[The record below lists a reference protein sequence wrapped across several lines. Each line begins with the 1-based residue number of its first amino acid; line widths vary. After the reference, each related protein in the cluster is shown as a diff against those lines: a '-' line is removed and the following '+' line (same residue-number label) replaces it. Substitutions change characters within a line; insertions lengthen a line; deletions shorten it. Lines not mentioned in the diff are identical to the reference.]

1 MEPRRR
7 HIPADQMPKLYANL
21 VFAPIRG
28 LERENKL
35 KMFDAASTSLVSFIC
50 KLLSVY
56 VTKDKRP
63 QPRCLLAAARPFMAD
78 SAVMSALGAGGAG
91 REHRMD
97 GLVVEELLLLLLQT
111 VTDARL
117 G

>member
-7 HIPADQMPKLYANL
+7 HIPADHTPKLYANL

-56 VTKDKRP
+56 VTAFKKKTSDRS
-63 QPRCLLAAARPFMAD
+63 RG
-78 SAVMSALGAGGAG
+78 VY
-91 REHRMD
+91 
-97 GLVVEELLLLLLQT
+97 
-111 VTDARL
+111 
-117 G
+117 

>member
-1 MEPRRR
+1 MQTETQTKTQTSCKQKKRIWFRPPPQITFLYFHEVIMELRRR
-7 HIPADQMPKLYANL
+7 HITADHTPKLYANL

-56 VTKDKRP
+56 VT
-63 QPRCLLAAARPFMAD
+63 AF
-78 SAVMSALGAGGAG
+78 
-91 REHRMD
+91 
-97 GLVVEELLLLLLQT
+97 
-111 VTDARL
+111 
-117 G
+117 